1 MESMKG
7 RICILMSKG
16 FEAKRLILLCIRYCI
31 SNMHIAYPICILHI
45 QYAYCI
51 SNIIISLFFYGSHA
65 RNQSVLTI
73 FLFIVV
79 FYSSFSDAALPSPT
93 EELND
98 PCLAEFPTAPLLL
111 RSKGRTLSQS
121 HSLSFVFFYNLLG
134 YLTMWISPLNQR

>member
-1 MESMKG
+1 MLSNWRSSWFFNSMESMKG

-16 FEAKRLILLCIRYCI
+16 FEAKRLILLCIRYC
-31 SNMHIAYPICILHI
+31 M
-45 QYAYCI
+45 
-51 SNIIISLFFYGSHA
+51 SNIIISLFYGSHA

-79 FYSSFSDAALPSPT
+79 FYFSFSDAALPSPT